1 MFDINYDASDVTV
14 GKSGLGILPCTH
26 HSAIH
31 HGGVMIFI
39 SDNATGVCPEIMH
52 SLQVVNEDSTIGYGN
67 DPYTKRM
74 ELAFDTFFEK
84 TVHAFPIAI
93 GTAANALAV
102 GTLCPP
108 WGAIFCHGESH
119 LYCSECG
126 APEMFTGGAK
136 LIELTGKY
144 AKICPEDLDLA
155 IRKCTKGNP
164 HVNQPAVASISQIAE
179 AGVAYTLEE
188 IKTLAEVAHQHDMYF
203 HMDGARFANAVVSL
217 GSTPAEMTWKSGVD
231 VMSFGASKNG
241 AMMAEAVVFFNSELV
256 RDFEFRRKRAG
267 HLISKMRFVSVQ
279 LETYLTNNLWYKN
292 ADNANK
298 MARYMR
304 AGLAKIDGVDLVYPV
319 DANQVFVTL
328 SQEIKHHLR
337 DGKYDVYSQGGVVR
351 FVTSFNTTEQDVDD
365 FISAVIG

>member
-1 MFDINYDASDVTV
+1 
-14 GKSGLGILPCTH
+14 
-26 HSAIH
+26 
-31 HGGVMIFI
+31 
-39 SDNATGVCPEIMH
+39 
-52 SLQVVNEDSTIGYGN
+52 
-67 DPYTKRM
+67 
-74 ELAFDTFFEK
+74 
-84 TVHAFPIAI
+84 
-93 GTAANALAV
+93 
-102 GTLCPP
+102 
-108 WGAIFCHGESH
+108 
-119 LYCSECG
+119 
-126 APEMFTGGAK
+126 
-136 LIELTGKY
+136 
-144 AKICPEDLDLA
+144 
-155 IRKCTKGNP
+155 
-164 HVNQPAVASISQIAE
+164 
-179 AGVAYTLEE
+179 
-188 IKTLAEVAHQHDMYF
+188 
-203 HMDGARFANAVVSL
+203 
-217 GSTPAEMTWKSGVD
+217 
-231 VMSFGASKNG
+231 
-241 AMMAEAVVFFNSELV
+241 MAEAVVFFNSELV